1 MYLFMNFFERIL
13 CFMSSNFVV
22 SQLEPR
28 FDSPNVALV
37 GVSCFA
43 RPEFLVHNPHYGPAI
58 LPLYEHY
65 QEMP

>member
-1 MYLFMNFFERIL
+1 MFFVS
-13 CFMSSNFVV
+13 CGFVV
-22 SQLEPR
+22 SQLKSR
-28 FDSPNVALV
+28 FDITNGALV

-43 RPEFLVHNPHYGPAI
+43 RPEFLVHNTHYGPAS